1 MPDVNDP
8 AAAIGTALDRSVHEV
23 ADVDLID
30 LVGKVGK
37 AAAQAGRR
45 DLVRRLIQTR
55 DRLRDPHVRVI
66 IVGEF
71 KQGKSKLVNALV
83 NAPACPVDD
92 DIATTVPTIVGYA
105 PEPSATVLVQPEGEE
120 KGEPQRKV
128 IPITELAEYV
138 SAKGNPDNVRR
149 IVSAEVLLPREILR
163 GGLRIVDSPGV
174 GGLDSRSALL
184 TLSALSSAHAV
195 ILVSD
200 ASQEYTEPEM
210 QFLRHA
216 MRVSP
221 NVAAVLAKTD
231 LYPSWREIEQI
242 DKDHLARIG
251 EIPIFSVSSDLRL
264 LAADTRDAELNDE
277 SGFPALVTHLRHQI
291 LERAEDIHERSAMHD
306 LASVVDQLT
315 ITLRSELTAL
325 VDPEESPRLIVQ
337 LEEAKARAD
346 EFRSRSARWQVTL
359 TDGVADLIADMEHDL
374 RDRLRKVQREA
385 EASIDAGDPGPIWD
399 SITDWL
405 NERVSSA
412 VSETFVWTDERA
424 RWLSEQVAELFMEGE
439 ESIPA
444 IDVADAAGVL
454 DPVDAISGLDEG
466 RMSAAEKI
474 FIGVRGSYGGVLMV
488 GLATGLIG
496 LPLINPLSLLAGIV
510 VGRRA
515 FREDMGARLTRRQAE
530 AKNIVRR
537 HIDEVV
543 FQAGKQLKDRLR
555 LVQRAARDHFGALA
569 DELHRSF
576 TEAMSAAKQA
586 AGIDSGK
593 RDERIKVLRVQ
604 LRQLDALRSRISA
617 PVPQEQAAIGMQ
629 EPAAISR

>member
-1 MPDVNDP
+1 MVPRADIQPGDP
-8 AAAIGTALDRSVHEV
+8 APAGRDVALFEL
-23 ADVDLID
+23 VD
-30 LVGKVGK
+30 KVGRV
-37 AAAQAGRR
+37 AAQAGRR
-45 DLVRRLIQTR
+45 DLVRRLVDTR

-66 IVGEF
+66 VVGEF

-92 DIATTVPTIVGYA
+92 DVATTVPTMVGYA
-105 PEPSATVLVQPEGEE
+105 PEPSATVLVQPEGESR
-120 KGEPQRKV
+120 GELRRQE
-128 IPITELAEYV
+128 IPLGELADYV

-163 GGLRIVDSPGV
+163 GGLRLVDSPGV

-231 LYPSWREIEQI
+231 LYPQWRDIEAI
-242 DKDHLARIG
+242 DRGHLTKIG
-251 EIPIFSVSSDLRL
+251 DIPIFSVSSDLRL
-264 LAADTRDAELNDE
+264 MAAEQRDAELNDE
-277 SGFPALVTHLRHQI
+277 SGFPALVTHLRQDI
-291 LERAEDIHERSAMHD
+291 LERAELIHERSAVHD

-315 ITLRSELTAL
+315 MALRAELTAL
-325 VDPEESPRLIVQ
+325 VEPEVTPQLLVQ
-337 LEEAKARAD
+337 LEEAKTRAD
-346 EFRSRSARWQVTL
+346 EFRSRSSRWQVTL
-359 TDGVADLIADMEHDL
+359 TDGVADLISDMEHDL

-385 EASIDAGDPGPIWD
+385 EASIEEGDPGPIWNQ
-399 SITDWL
+399 ITEWL
-405 NERVSSA
+405 DERVSAA

-424 RWLSEQVAELFMEGE
+424 RWLSEQVAELFLEGE
-439 ESIPA
+439 ESIPS

-454 DPVDAISGLDEG
+454 DPVDAIADLDEG

-488 GLATGLIG
+488 GLMTGLIG
-496 LPLINPLSLLAGIV
+496 LPLINPLSLLAGVI

-515 FREDMGARLTRRQAE
+515 FREDMGNRLARRQAE

-537 HIDEVV
+537 YIDEVV

-555 LVQRAARDHFGALA
+555 LVQRAARDHFGAMA

-576 TEAMSAAKQA
+576 TEAVNAAKQA
-586 AGIDSGK
+586 ATVESGK
-593 RDERIKVLRVQ
+593 REERVKQLRMQ
-604 LRQLDALRSRISA
+604 LRQIDALRAEIAPARPAPQAVSA
-617 PVPQEQAAIGMQ
+617 M
-629 EPAAISR
+629 PAQLGTGT

>member
-1 MPDVNDP
+1 MADESEIAAQRGDIPRTQ
-8 AAAIGTALDRSVHEV
+8 AAAAGREV
-23 ADVDLID
+23 VLFD
-30 LVGKVGK
+30 LVDKVGR

-45 DLVRRLIQTR
+45 DLVRRLVNTR

-66 IVGEF
+66 VVGEF

-92 DIATTVPTIVGYA
+92 DIATTVPTTVGYA
-105 PEPSATVLVQPEGEE
+105 AEPSATVLVQAEDEARGPAVRQDV
-120 KGEPQRKV
+120 PLAD
-128 IPITELAEYV
+128 LAEYV

-163 GGLRIVDSPGV
+163 GGLRLVDSPGV

-231 LYPSWREIEQI
+231 LYPHWREIEHI
-242 DKDHLARIG
+242 DRGHLTKIG
-251 EIPIFSVSSDLRL
+251 DIPIFAVSSDLRL
-264 LAADTRDAELNDE
+264 LAAEQRDAELNDE
-277 SGFPALVTHLRHQI
+277 SGFPALVSHLRQDI
-291 LERAEDIHERSAMHD
+291 LERAELIHERSAVHD

-315 ITLRSELTAL
+315 IALRSELTAL
-325 VDPEESPRLIVQ
+325 VDPEITPRLLVQ
-337 LEEAKARAD
+337 LEEAKVRAD

-385 EASIDAGDPGPIWD
+385 EASIDDGDPGPIWD
-399 SITDWL
+399 QITEWL
-405 NERVSSA
+405 DQRISAA

-424 RWLSEQVAELFMEGE
+424 RWLSEQVAELFLEGE

-454 DPVDAISGLDEG
+454 DPVDSIATLDEG

-496 LPLINPLSLLAGIV
+496 LPLINPFSLIAGVI

-515 FREDMGARLTRRQAE
+515 FREDMGTRLARRQAE

-537 HIDEVV
+537 HIDEVI

-555 LVQRAARDHFGALA
+555 LVQRAARDHFGAMA

-576 TEAMSAAKQA
+576 TEAVTAAKQA
-586 AGIDSGK
+586 AGVESGK
-593 RDERIKVLRVQ
+593 REERIKQLRLQ
-604 LRQLDALRSRISA
+604 LRQLDALRAEVA
-617 PVPQEQAAIGMQ
+617 PEQMPMRMVAEGTKVVT
-629 EPAAISR
+629 P